1 MSASTLAGALSTVTL
16 ADAEMLAVQVLAS
29 GGFTYSTATGYAPT
43 DGYAVSVPN
52 LESATTLALG
62 LDYLSRE
69 IHRYAARHADT
80 LAMDG
85 LYLGAW
91 HDVST
96 GTVYLD
102 HTMVTPSASD
112 AQRRAVQY
120 QQAAF
125 YNLATGEEIHVG
137 ADAARR

>member
-1 MSASTLAGALSTVTL
+1 MSASTLAGALSTVTM

-62 LDYLSRE
+62 TDYLARE

-91 HDVST
+91 HDSET
-96 GTVYLD
+96 STVYLD
-102 HTMVTPSASD
+102 HTMVTPSMAD
-112 AQRRAVQY
+112 AERRAVQY
-120 QQAAF
+120 QQAAYF
-125 YNLATGEEIHVG
+125 DLATGAEHYVH
-137 ADAARR
+137 ADGARR